1 MTSQTPAVATQGVT
15 PVSAAV
21 MEQVVINGD
30 LDKLS
35 AQDRVAYYKRV
46 CESVGVNPFTRPFQY
61 IRLNGKLTLYAA
73 KDCTEQLRA
82 QRGISITG
90 LAATFDKEAGVY
102 TVIATAVDREGRT
115 DSATGAVPLGNEVK
129 GEARANAIMKAETK
143 AKRRVTLSIS
153 GLGWLDES
161 ETGSIPGAQVVDMHD
176 DLEAL
181 PDGQVAAQEA
191 KSVVDEETG
200 EIIDDKTPPTQGQVA
215 SRAKAWQK
223 RLSNSGDP
231 DVATMGRQK
240 LDQIIEYIGLSAER
254 VQQTLGGQT
263 IDDWQTEAPGER
275 TNLAVACR
283 IVDAVLAQEKQ
294 AGAASSPAQTPP
306 PQTASPASNESPA
319 ASQATS
325 AAPNGSPTR
334 FTTMGDFMAWANGEH
349 GKTSWDV
356 VTLARQL
363 YPNEE
368 IGNVTDVAQHK
379 DDPQFIAAVQGART

>member
-1 MTSQTPAVATQGVT
+1 MTSQTPAVATQGAT

-61 IRLNGKLTLYAA
+61 IWLNGKLTLYAA

-90 LAATFDKEAGVY
+90 LAATFDKDTVVY
-102 TVIATAVDREGRT
+102 TVIATAIDREGRT

-161 ETGSIPGAQVVDMHD
+161 ETGSITGAQVVDMHD

-181 PDGQVAAQEA
+181 PGGRVAAQEA

-200 EIIDDKTPPTQGQVA
+200 EIIDDKTPPTQGQDMPIPP
-215 SRAKAWQK
+215 Q
-223 RLSNSGDP
+223 P
-231 DVATMGRQK
+231 TQ
-240 LDQIIEYIGLSAER
+240 
-254 VQQTLGGQT
+254 
-263 IDDWQTEAPGER
+263 AP
-275 TNLAVACR
+275 
-283 IVDAVLAQEKQ
+283 Q

-306 PQTASPASNESPA
+306 PQTPSSASIGSPA

-325 AAPNGSPTR
+325 GAPNGNPTR
-334 FTTMGDFMAWANGEH
+334 FTTMGDFMAWANGKH
-349 GKTSWDV
+349 GKTSQDV
-356 VTLARQL
+356 VNLARQL

-368 IGNVTDVAQHK
+368 IGNVTDVARHK
-379 DDPQFIAAVQGART
+379 DDPQLIAAVQGART

>member
-1 MTSQTPAVATQGVT
+1 MSNNQATDIATT
-15 PVSAAV
+15 PVSDST
-21 MEQVVINGD
+21 MEQVVIGGD
-30 LDKLS
+30 LSKLS
-35 AQDRVAYYKRV
+35 PQDRVSYYRRV
-46 CESVGVNPFTRPFQY
+46 CESVGLNPFTKPFQY

-73 KDCTEQLRA
+73 KDCTEQLR
-82 QRGISITG
+82 RIHGISITG
-90 LAATFDKEAGVY
+90 LTTQFDADVGVY
-102 TVIATAVDREGRT
+102 TVVATAQARDGRT
-115 DSATGAVPLGNEVK
+115 DSATGAVPLGNDVK
-129 GEARANAIMKAETK
+129 GEERANAVMKAETK

-153 GLGWLDES
+153 GLGLLDES
-161 ETGSIPGAQVVDMHD
+161 EAGSITGAQAVDMHD

-181 PDGQVAAQEA
+181 PGGRVAAQEA
-191 KSVVDEETG
+191 KTVVDEETG

-379 DDPQFIAAVQGART
+379 DDPQLIAAVQGART

>member
-1 MTSQTPAVATQGVT
+1 MSNNQATDIATT
-15 PVSAAV
+15 PVSDST
-21 MEQVVINGD
+21 MEQVVIGGD
-30 LDKLS
+30 LSKLS
-35 AQDRVAYYKRV
+35 PQDRVSYYRRV

-90 LAATFDKEAGVY
+90 LAATFDKDAAVY
-102 TVIATAVDREGRT
+102 TVIATAIDREGRT

-161 ETGSIPGAQVVDMHD
+161 ETGSITGAQVVDMHD

-181 PDGQVAAQEA
+181 PGGRVVAQEA
-191 KSVVDEETG
+191 KTVVDKETG

-240 LDQIIEYIGLSAER
+240 LDQI
-254 VQQTLGGQT
+254 T
-263 IDDWQTEAPGER
+263 
-275 TNLAVACR
+275 
-283 IVDAVLAQEKQ
+283 QEKQ
-294 AGAASSPAQTPP
+294 EAAASSPAQTPP
-306 PQTASPASNESPA
+306 PQTASPASSGGSA
-319 ASQATS
+319 APQATG
-325 AAPNGSPTR
+325 AAPNGNPTR
-334 FTTMGDFMAWANGEH
+334 FTTMGDFMAWANGKH
-349 GKTSWDV
+349 GKTVQDV
-356 VTLARQL
+356 VNLARQL

-368 IGNVTDVAQHK
+368 IGTVTDVARHK
-379 DDPQFIAAVQGART
+379 DDPQFIAAVQGARA

>member
-1 MTSQTPAVATQGVT
+1 MTSQTPAVATQGAT

-102 TVIATAVDREGRT
+102 TVVATAVDREGRS

-161 ETGSIPGAQVVDMHD
+161 ETSSIPDAQVVDMHD

-181 PDGQVAAQEA
+181 PDRSPIVI
-191 KSVVDEETG
+191 VNEETG
-200 EIIDDKTPPTQGQVA
+200 EIVDDKTPPTKGQVA

-223 RLSNSGDP
+223 RLSNSDDP
-231 DVATMGRQK
+231 AVATMGRQK
-240 LDQIIEYIGLSAER
+240 LDQMIEHIGLAAER
-254 VQQTLGGQT
+254 VQQTLDGQT
-263 IDDWQTEAPGER
+263 VDDWQAEAPEER
-275 TNLAVACR
+275 TNFAVARR

-294 AGAASSPAQTPP
+294 EAAA
-306 PQTASPASNESPA
+306 
-319 ASQATS
+319 
-325 AAPNGSPTR
+325 
-334 FTTMGDFMAWANGEH
+334 
-349 GKTSWDV
+349 
-356 VTLARQL
+356 
-363 YPNEE
+363 
-368 IGNVTDVAQHK
+368 
-379 DDPQFIAAVQGART
+379 

>member
-1 MTSQTPAVATQGVT
+1 MTSQTSAVATQGVT

-21 MEQVVINGD
+21 VEQVVINGD

-35 AQDRVAYYKRV
+35 AQDRVAYYTRV

-90 LAATFDKEAGVY
+90 LAATFDKDAAVY
-102 TVIATAVDREGRT
+102 TVIATAIDREGRT

-161 ETGSIPGAQVVDMHD
+161 ETGSITGAQVVDMHD

-181 PDGQVAAQEA
+181 PGGRVAAQEA

-200 EIIDDKTPPTQGQVA
+200 EIIDDKTPPIQGQVA

-263 IDDWQTEAPGER
+263 VDDWQTEAPEER

-294 AGAASSPAQTPP
+294 EAAASSPAQTPP
-306 PQTASPASNESPA
+306 PQTV
-319 ASQATS
+319 
-325 AAPNGSPTR
+325 APNGNPTR

-349 GKTSWDV
+349 GKTSQDV
-356 VTLARQL
+356 VNLARQL

-368 IGNVTDVAQHK
+368 IGNVTDVARHK
-379 DDPQFIAAVQGART
+379 DDPQLIAAVQGARA

>member
-82 QRGISITG
+82 RRGISITG
-90 LAATFDKEAGVY
+90 LAATFDKDAAVY
-102 TVIATAVDREGRT
+102 TVIATAIDREGRT

-143 AKRRVTLSIS
+143 AKRRVTLSIC

-161 ETGSIPGAQVVDMHD
+161 ETGSITGAQVVDMHD

-181 PDGQVAAQEA
+181 PGGRVAAQEA

-200 EIIDDKTPPTQGQVA
+200 EIIDDKTPPIQGQVA

-231 DVATMGRQK
+231 EVAMMGQQK
-240 LDQIIEYIGLSAER
+240 LDQIIEHIGLSAER
-254 VQQTLGGQT
+254 VQQILGGQT
-263 IDDWQTEAPGER
+263 VDDWQTEAPGER

-294 AGAASSPAQTPP
+294 EATASSPAQTPP
-306 PQTASPASNESPA
+306 PQTV
-319 ASQATS
+319 
-325 AAPNGSPTR
+325 APNGNPTR

-349 GKTSWDV
+349 GKTSQDV
-356 VTLARQL
+356 VNLARQL

>member
-90 LAATFDKEAGVY
+90 LAATFDKDAAVY
-102 TVIATAVDREGRT
+102 TVIATAIDREGRT

-161 ETGSIPGAQVVDMHD
+161 ETGSITGAQVVDMHD

-181 PDGQVAAQEA
+181 PGGRVAAQEA
-191 KSVVDEETG
+191 KSVVSVVDEETG
-200 EIIDDKTPPTQGQVA
+200 EIIDDKTRPSRGQVA
-215 SRAKAWQK
+215 SRAKAWQQ

-231 DVATMGRQK
+231 EVATMGRQK
-240 LDQIIEYIGLSAER
+240 LDQIIEHIGLEAER
-254 VQQTLGGQT
+254 VQQTLDGQT
-263 IDDWQTEAPGER
+263 IDDWQTEAPEER
-275 TNLAVACR
+275 TNLAVAYR

-294 AGAASSPAQTPP
+294 EAAA
-306 PQTASPASNESPA
+306 
-319 ASQATS
+319 
-325 AAPNGSPTR
+325 
-334 FTTMGDFMAWANGEH
+334 
-349 GKTSWDV
+349 
-356 VTLARQL
+356 
-363 YPNEE
+363 
-368 IGNVTDVAQHK
+368 
-379 DDPQFIAAVQGART
+379 

>member
-90 LAATFDKEAGVY
+90 LAATFDKDAAVY
-102 TVIATAVDREGRT
+102 TVIATAIDREGRT

-161 ETGSIPGAQVVDMHD
+161 ETGSITGAQVVDMHD

-181 PDGQVAAQEA
+181 PGGRVAAQEA
-191 KSVVDEETG
+191 KTVVDEETG

-231 DVATMGRQK
+231 DVATMGRLK
-240 LDQIIEYIGLSAER
+240 LNQIIEHIGLSAER

-263 IDDWQTEAPGER
+263 VDDWQAEAPEER

-294 AGAASSPAQTPP
+294 EAAA
-306 PQTASPASNESPA
+306 
-319 ASQATS
+319 
-325 AAPNGSPTR
+325 
-334 FTTMGDFMAWANGEH
+334 
-349 GKTSWDV
+349 
-356 VTLARQL
+356 
-363 YPNEE
+363 
-368 IGNVTDVAQHK
+368 
-379 DDPQFIAAVQGART
+379 

>member
-1 MTSQTPAVATQGVT
+1 MNNNQATDIATT
-15 PVSAAV
+15 PVSDST
-21 MEQVVINGD
+21 MEQVVIGGD
-30 LDKLS
+30 LEKLS
-35 AQDRVAYYKRV
+35 PQDRVSYYRRV

-61 IRLNGKLTLYAA
+61 IRLNDKLTLYAA

-90 LAATFDKEAGVY
+90 LAATFDKDAAVY
-102 TVIATAVDREGRT
+102 TVIATAIDREGRT

-161 ETGSIPGAQVVDMHD
+161 ETGSITGAQVVDMHD

-181 PDGQVAAQEA
+181 PGGRVAAQEA

-200 EIIDDKTPPTQGQVA
+200 EIIDDKTPPTQGEDMPIPPQPT
-215 SRAKAWQK
+215 Q
-223 RLSNSGDP
+223 
-231 DVATMGRQK
+231 
-240 LDQIIEYIGLSAER
+240 
-254 VQQTLGGQT
+254 
-263 IDDWQTEAPGER
+263 AP
-275 TNLAVACR
+275 
-283 IVDAVLAQEKQ
+283 Q

-306 PQTASPASNESPA
+306 PQTASSASIGSPA

-325 AAPNGSPTR
+325 GAPNGSPTR
-334 FTTMGDFMAWANGEH
+334 FTTMGDFMAWANGKH
-349 GKTSWDV
+349 GKTSQDV
-356 VTLARQL
+356 VNLARQL

-368 IGNVTDVAQHK
+368 IGDVTDVARHK
-379 DDPQFIAAVQGART
+379 DDPQFIAAVQGASA

>member
-1 MTSQTPAVATQGVT
+1 MTSQTPAVAT

-35 AQDRVAYYKRV
+35 AEDRVAYYKRV

-90 LAATFDKEAGVY
+90 LAATFDKDAAVY
-102 TVIATAVDREGRT
+102 TVIATAIDREGRT

-161 ETGSIPGAQVVDMHD
+161 ETGSITGAQVVDMHD

-181 PDGQVAAQEA
+181 PGGRVAALEA
-191 KSVVDEETG
+191 KTVVDEETG
-200 EIIDDKTPPTQGQVA
+200 EIIDDKTRPTRGQVA

-223 RLSNSGDP
+223 RLSNNNDP
-231 DVATMGRQK
+231 DLATMGRGQ
-240 LDQIIEYIGLSAER
+240 LDQIIEHLGLSSDQVTRILNGKSIE
-254 VQQTLGGQT
+254 
-263 IDDWQTEAPGER
+263 DWQAEASESR
-275 TNLAVACR
+275 TNLVTAR
-283 IVDAVLAQEKQ
+283 YIVEAVLAQEKQ
-294 AGAASSPAQTPP
+294 EAAA
-306 PQTASPASNESPA
+306 
-319 ASQATS
+319 
-325 AAPNGSPTR
+325 
-334 FTTMGDFMAWANGEH
+334 
-349 GKTSWDV
+349 
-356 VTLARQL
+356 
-363 YPNEE
+363 
-368 IGNVTDVAQHK
+368 
-379 DDPQFIAAVQGART
+379 

>member
-1 MTSQTPAVATQGVT
+1 MTSQTPAVATQGAT

-35 AQDRVAYYKRV
+35 AQDRVAYYTRV

-90 LAATFDKEAGVY
+90 LAATFDKDAAVY
-102 TVIATAVDREGRT
+102 TVIATAIDREGRT

-161 ETGSIPGAQVVDMHD
+161 ETGSITGAQVVDMHD

-181 PDGQVAAQEA
+181 PGGRVAAQEA

-200 EIIDDKTPPTQGQVA
+200 EIIDDKTPPIQGQVA

-263 IDDWQTEAPGER
+263 VDDWQTEAPDER

-306 PQTASPASNESPA
+306 PQTA
-319 ASQATS
+319 
-325 AAPNGSPTR
+325 APNGNPTR

-349 GKTSWDV
+349 GKTSQDV
-356 VTLARQL
+356 VNLARQL

-368 IGNVTDVAQHK
+368 IGNVTDVARHK
-379 DDPQFIAAVQGART
+379 DDPQLIAAVQGARA